1 MKKPLL
7 LLILLF
13 VISSA
18 NAAENVFNHKVETEA
33 IKIAPFTDV
42 TCKFEQEK
50 SLPNSNQTIKSGGD
64 FQFVLKKGVIFETQ
78 YPVKYTTS
86 YTSKENKYVND
97 IIVAISKKNFSHIE
111 KNFDI
116 FFQKQDEKWVLG
128 LITKAETPV
137 ANQLKNI
144 IIFGEKNI
152 DRIII
157 DTINNGSTKLK
168 FTQCK

>member
-128 LITKAETPV
+128 LIPKAETPA

-157 DTINNGSTKLK
+157 DAINSGSTKLK